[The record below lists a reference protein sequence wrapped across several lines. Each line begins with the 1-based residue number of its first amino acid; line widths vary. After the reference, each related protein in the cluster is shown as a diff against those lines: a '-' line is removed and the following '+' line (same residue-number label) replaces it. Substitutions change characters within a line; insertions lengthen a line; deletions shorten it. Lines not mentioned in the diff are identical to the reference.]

1 MNTRK
6 ISKLADQLM
15 MDEIMGTDLFNE
27 SKLPKD
33 VLDELQ
39 FAFEDCQRKVNK
51 TFHDEQALAHLGIL
65 KRDGTIRRIL
75 VTQEE
80 ADVIARLLCLMQV
93 YAEEG

>member
-33 VLDELQ
+33 VLNELQ
-39 FAFEDCQRKVNK
+39 FAYEDCQRKVDQL
-51 TFHDEQALAHLGIL
+51 HDDPHALAHLGIL